1 MSYLRTLTPAENLL
15 LRDGYGAN
23 MRQMVKGTLLDLL
36 FREALAFHMTMEQP
50 NRRERVRRYKYIMPG
65 NRYSTHRSLA
75 HEEIFLGP
83 YRASTSGRYQ
93 LRSLVAI
100 AFERARGTWRYRL
113 TVSTSP
119 RLAAHYVAWLRR
131 SFGVLMLNSTGRVA
145 RRALLAE
152 IEERETVILAALGE
166 DAPAA
171 ARMINDLGGNVLLLG
186 RLPATAFEDLSDE
199 LFEDRRNRSSGT
211 SGCGGA
217 GCGGWEHSSLNEGF
231 DGAAEAA
238 GCGGGGCSGGG
249 DGGGCS
255 GCGGCGGD

>member
-1 MSYLRTLTPAENLL
+1 
-15 LRDGYGAN
+15 
-23 MRQMVKGTLLDLL
+23 
-36 FREALAFHMTMEQP
+36 
-50 NRRERVRRYKYIMPG
+50 
-65 NRYSTHRSLA
+65 
-75 HEEIFLGP
+75 
-83 YRASTSGRYQ
+83 
-93 LRSLVAI
+93 
-100 AFERARGTWRYRL
+100 
-113 TVSTSP
+113 
-119 RLAAHYVAWLRR
+119 
-131 SFGVLMLNSTGRVA
+131 MLNSTGRVA